1 MYRIFVQIIPNQ
13 TKPLAMLNK
22 LYRHNLT
29 LLTDLYQLTMAHG
42 YREAKMHNREAV
54 FHLFFRKNPFGGDY
68 AVAAGLE
75 LAVDYLKQLKFDV
88 SDIQYLGGIKGNN
101 EEPLFS
107 ESFLNFLQRFEF
119 QCDIDAVPEGTI
131 VFPHQPL
138 VRVQGPL
145 WQCQIIETALLNI
158 LNFSTLIATKSARIT
173 AAAQGEPVLEFGLRR
188 AQGIDGGLTGSRAAY
203 IGGCHATSNV
213 LAGKLCGIPVKGTHA
228 HSWVMS
234 FDNELESF
242 LAYAKAMPTN
252 STLLVDTYNTV
263 EGVKN
268 AVIVGKKLR
277 GEGYEMNGI
286 RLDSG
291 DLAEL
296 SKKARVILDE
306 GGFPNAHIVA
316 SNDLDEYRIKE
327 LKERGAKITVW
338 GIGTRLM
345 TAYDQPALGGV
356 YKLAALKGQ
365 DADDQPVEAWDYKIK
380 LSEQI
385 IKTSNPGRLGV
396 RRMFKNGI
404 PQADIIY
411 DADLRDDKKF
421 ILKDFKTDKEITFN
435 FADGE
440 DLLQPIFQKGKY
452 IGKEET
458 IHKKR
463 ERTLAQIAL
472 FAKTDITNYKVGL
485 EHNVWQKKQQLMQLR
500 SS

>member
-1 MYRIFVQIIPNQ
+1 
-13 TKPLAMLNK
+13 MLNK

-29 LLTDLYQLTMAHG
+29 LLTDLYQLTMAHS

-54 FHLFFRKNPFGGDY
+54 FHLFFRKNPFGGDF

-75 LAVDYLKQLKFDV
+75 LAVDYLKQLKFGV
-88 SDIQYLGGIKGNN
+88 SDIQYLGGIKGND
-101 EEPLFS
+101 EQPLFN
-107 ESFLNFLQRFEF
+107 ESFLNFLQRFDF

-158 LNFSTLIATKSARIT
+158 LNFSTLIATKAARIT
-173 AAAQGEPVLEFGLRR
+173 AAAQGESVMEFGLRR

-234 FDNELESF
+234 FDNEMESF

-252 STLLVDTYNTV
+252 STFLVDTYDTV

-277 GEGYEMNGI
+277 EEGYEMNGV

-291 DLAEL
+291 DLADL

-306 GGFPNAHIVA
+306 GGFPKANIVA

-327 LKERGAKITVW
+327 LKDKGAKITVW
-338 GIGTRLM
+338 GVGTRLA
-345 TAYDQPALGGV
+345 TAFDQPALGGV
-356 YKLAALKGQ
+356 YKLAALKNKEG
-365 DADDQPVEAWDYKIK
+365 EWDYKIK
-380 LSEQI
+380 LSEQT
-385 IKTSNPGRLGV
+385 IKTSNPGRLAV
-396 RRMFKNGI
+396 RRIFENDI

-411 DADLRDDKKF
+411 DADLDDDQKF
-421 ILKDFKTDKEITFN
+421 ILKDFKTNKEIPFN
-435 FADGE
+435 FADGK

-458 IHKKR
+458 IHQIR
-463 ERTLAQIAL
+463 DRTLSQITL
-472 FAKTDITNYKVGL
+472 FAKTDLKSYKVGL
-485 EHNVWQKKQQLMQLR
+485 EQKVHQRKQQLSQQLQ